1 VTETY
6 GTALIM
12 IAAVIV
18 YFAVSIP
25 LAMWL
30 GKWIKEKFK

>member
-1 VTETY
+1 MS
-6 GTALIM
+6 TALIM
-12 IAAVIV
+12 IVATIV

-25 LAMWL
+25 LVMWL